1 MSADFTDAS
10 GITHTL
16 EELIYAA
23 LYDKEAP
30 LADRRRLYNALD
42 GALCDCDKALDREQ
56 ERQDAEDNPRK
67 PDPRDTPEAMAEG
80 WN

>member
-16 EELIYAA
+16 EELICAA

-30 LADRRRLYNALD
+30 LADRRRIYNSIDEALAD
-42 GALCDCDKALDREQ
+42 FDRALDREQ
-56 ERQDAEDNPRK
+56 EEGDRDAQRE
-67 PDPRDTPEAMAEG
+67 EAEHERHLQQLSSQ
-80 WN
+80 